1 MRYRTVVTLAGLCVL
16 SVWSLIFDAT
26 AQQFE
31 TRRNSDNDSG
41 AVAIRLRGD
50 SLGQLRLQRP
60 SASKLGGETLTG
72 LVRLRAADGG
82 LMIETDLGEMR
93 IVQPEQIDSVRPI
106 DASKL
111 LLPVPEIK
119 RRLTEEL
126 GRRFDT
132 YSTANYVLAFDGN
145 VNHARQVAALLE
157 QLHRGFFAYWDNQ
170 HVDVTP
176 PKSPLIVIVFRDR
189 QSFATYS
196 REKIGSLTDQ
206 YIGYYDLQSNRMFC
220 YDVPNFE
227 RNFSTII
234 HEATHQLAYNC
245 GLQNRTSDNP
255 RWLSEG
261 LAMFFESPDMRSPKR
276 WRGIGRVNA
285 VNLLRY
291 KRYARRRPSDSLTQL
306 IATDD
311 RLLNKD
317 TAADAYGE
325 SWALTYFLIRTHR
338 EQYFEY
344 LQTIRAIPPLTK
356 STSQQR
362 IDNFIDAFGTI
373 DELDKAF
380 TVYMRSVR

>member
-1 MRYRTVVTLAGLCVL
+1 M
-16 SVWSLIFDAT
+16 
-26 AQQFE
+26 
-31 TRRNSDNDSG
+31 
-41 AVAIRLRGD
+41 
-50 SLGQLRLQRP
+50 
-60 SASKLGGETLTG
+60 
-72 LVRLRAADGG
+72 
-82 LMIETDLGEMR
+82 
-93 IVQPEQIDSVRPI
+93 
-106 DASKL
+106 
-111 LLPVPEIK
+111 
-119 RRLTEEL
+119 
-126 GRRFDT
+126 
-132 YSTANYVLAFDGN
+132 AFDGN

-227 RNFSTII
+227 RNVSTII